1 MDTKKTFGIA
11 VLCTLEGEI
20 IEILSDESNIL
31 RNKKKPLFFQEIVD
45 SASKEK
51 ANNFIQKIKA
61 ESPTFNWEI
70 NIFIEG
76 IIRTL
81 NFNGV
86 CAEHKV
92 TIIGVEKKDELKV
105 FLEEFAR
112 INSEQA
118 NILRRAIKEKSQLT
132 TQMNTQTDEV
142 NELSRLN
149 NELTSLQRKL
159 TKKNLELEKLYKQMQ
174 EIAIT
179 DRLTKIYNR
188 WGFYELA
195 EREIERSKRYLTPLS
210 IVTFDLDHFKKVNDT
225 YGHAT
230 GDLVLEKTAARC
242 KEKLRAS
249 DIFGRMGGEEFAILM
264 PEADGACALLVAERI
279 RQAVSEPI
287 SFDEDSLTITLSVG
301 VASLNDEY
309 FDLEKILWCA
319 DHALYEAKENG
330 RNQVVMGCK
339 AT

>member
-1 MDTKKTFGIA
+1 M
-11 VLCTLEGEI
+11 
-20 IEILSDESNIL
+20 
-31 RNKKKPLFFQEIVD
+31 
-45 SASKEK
+45 
-51 ANNFIQKIKA
+51 
-61 ESPTFNWEI
+61 
-70 NIFIEG
+70 
-76 IIRTL
+76 L

-86 CAEHKV
+86 CSEKDV
-92 TIIGVEKKDELKV
+92 MIIGVEKKDELKV
-105 FLEEFAR
+105 FSEELTK

-118 NILRRAIKEKSQLT
+118 NILRRAIKEKKQLT
-132 TQMNTQTDEV
+132 TQMNTQTNEV

-149 NELTSLQRKL
+149 NELTSLQREL

-195 EREIERSKRYLTPLS
+195 EKEIERAKRYLYPVS
-210 IVTFDLDHFKKVNDT
+210 IITFDLDYFKKVNDT
-225 YGHAT
+225 YGHAI
-230 GDLVLEKTAARC
+230 GDLVLEKITVRC
-242 KEKLRAS
+242 KNKLRTF

-279 RQAVSEPI
+279 RQAMNEPI
-287 SFDEDSLTITLSVG
+287 SFDENSLTITMSVG
-301 VASLNDEY
+301 VASLNEEY

-339 AT
+339 VT